1 MIRLSASSRLAG
13 TALAVVAVAGIGFGA
28 YRLGSAAGA
37 RTEAPLVAAA
47 TSSAP
52 ASSSPAASSSS
63 SSAPSSAPSSASDAP
78 TSPSGPPAAAPVRP
92 LTLDQAKAVAFRAA
106 GGGRVVEASEDAEPT
121 GLLFDIT
128 VLHPNGSATKLEIEA
143 ATGRVVSLEQD
154 DHWD

>member
-63 SSAPSSAPSSASDAP
+63 SSAPSSASDAP